1 MTPTW
6 DGCQPGFPSPTQAPR
21 SLVIDLAQPRGD
33 HHAVRLILAD
43 TWESTDIRADSI
55 TDLVSIWLTVMR
67 SGYYTYQPDQYLW
80 VPTTTEFL
88 PNQYLG
94 LA

>member
-1 MTPTW
+1 M
-6 DGCQPGFPSPTQAPR
+6 
-21 SLVIDLAQPRGD
+21 
-33 HHAVRLILAD
+33 AD